1 MAQATQSYQSHAK
14 FVPLYHFV
22 TLPILLVNVLLM
34 GWNVVGGPSL
44 ESAWAL
50 LMAIALFLAALFGRV
65 FALKVQDRVI
75 RLEERLRLREL
86 LPAELKGRVNEFT
99 AEQLIAIR
107 FASDAEVAD
116 LAAVVLR
123 ENPAKR
129 DAVKKLIKSWRA
141 DDARA

>member
-1 MAQATQSYQSHAK
+1 MATQNYQSHAK

-34 GWNVVGGPSL
+34 GWNLVSGPSAM
-44 ESAWAL
+44 SAWAL

-75 RLEERLRLREL
+75 RLEERMRLRDL
-86 LPAELKGRVNEFT
+86 LPAELKGRVNDFT
-99 AEQLIAIR
+99 PEQLIAIR
-107 FASDAEVAD
+107 FASDAEVAE

-129 DAVKKLIKSWRA
+129 DAVKKLIKQWRP

>member
-1 MAQATQSYQSHAK
+1 MATQTYQSHAK

-22 TLPILLVNVLLM
+22 VLPILLVNVLLVAYE
-34 GWNVVGGPSL
+34 VVKAPAFPTVWG
-44 ESAWAL
+44 L
-50 LMAIALFLAALFGRV
+50 LVAIALFLAALFGRV

-86 LPAELKGRVNEFT
+86 LPGELKGRVNDFT
-99 AEQLIAIR
+99 PEQLIAIR
-107 FASDAEVAD
+107 FASDAEVAE

-129 DAVKKLIKSWRA
+129 DAVKKLIKQWRA

>member
-22 TLPILLVNVLLM
+22 TLPILLVNVLLT

-44 ESAWAL
+44 MSAWAL

>member
-1 MAQATQSYQSHAK
+1 MATQSYQSHAK

-22 TLPILLVNVLLM
+22 TLPILLVNVLFM
-34 GWNVVGGPSL
+34 GWNVVSGPSSM
-44 ESAWAL
+44 SAWAL

-75 RLEERLRLREL
+75 RLEERMRLREL
-86 LPAELKGRVNEFT
+86 LPGDLKGRVNDFT
-99 AEQLIAIR
+99 PEQLIAIR
-107 FASDAEVAD
+107 FASDAEVAE

-129 DAVKKLIKSWRA
+129 DAVKKQIKQWR
-141 DDARA
+141 DDDVRA

>member
-22 TLPILLVNVLLM
+22 TLPILLVNVLMM
-34 GWNVVGGPSL
+34 GWNVVGSPSL
-44 ESAWAL
+44 TSAWAL

>member
-1 MAQATQSYQSHAK
+1 MATQNYQSHAK

-34 GWNVVGGPSL
+34 GWHLVSGPSAM
-44 ESAWAL
+44 SAWAL

-86 LPAELKGRVNEFT
+86 LPGDLKGRVNDLT
-99 AEQLIAIR
+99 PEQLIAIR
-107 FASDAEVAD
+107 FASDAEVAE

-129 DAVKKLIKSWRA
+129 DAVKKLIKQWRA
-141 DDARA
+141 DDVRA

>member
-1 MAQATQSYQSHAK
+1 MATQNYQSHAK

-34 GWNVVGGPSL
+34 GWHLVSGPSAM
-44 ESAWAL
+44 SAWAL

-86 LPAELKGRVNEFT
+86 LPGDLKGRVNDFT
-99 AEQLIAIR
+99 PEQLIAIR
-107 FASDAEVAD
+107 FASDAEVAE

-129 DAVKKLIKSWRA
+129 DAVKKLIKQWRA
-141 DDARA
+141 DDVRA